1 MTKIIDL
8 DGSGG
13 GKGYPLHFH
22 NTKGVNVV
30 MRDWHNSGV
39 VKLYLEGATFSNGST
54 EMIYDSGSKE
64 LITEEYFTIWV
75 QYPNRIDRLGN
86 QNGSFLYYKGDDTGV
101 EMVDVN
107 ELSVFTELLSLDLR
121 TECSHGYLDL
131 GVFTKLEAINLAGN
145 KGCTFGNATSQK
157 LKVVYA
163 PNVRNARISVKSPVL
178 SLLIAP
184 NGFVRG
190 EKLGDMTCQDT
201 LARITSYLASG
212 IKGKISDLSAFNK
225 LAWLEMKSSDIE
237 GNITDLNKN
246 VTTFIFDS
254 SLSVNY
260 VTSGEKIMDA
270 INMFSIKDVPL
281 KTSTIDN
288 LLISLSKSTI
298 NSGAVINLKGTR
310 SSTSDAAY
318 TALVSAGATINIDTE
333 QDFNEYAC

>member
-8 DGSGG
+8 DGNGG

-22 NTKGVNVV
+22 NTEGTNVI
-30 MRDWHNSGV
+30 MRDWHNVGV
-39 VKLYLEGATFSNGST
+39 VKLYLEGATFANGST
-54 EMIYDSGSKE
+54 EMVYDSSIQE
-64 LITEEYFTIWV
+64 LSTEEYFTIWV

-101 EMVDVN
+101 EMLDIS

-131 GVFTKLEAINLAGN
+131 GVFTKLEAINLGTN
-145 KGCTFGNATSQK
+145 KGCTFGNVTSKK
-157 LKVVYA
+157 LQVGYA
-163 PNVRNARISVKSPVL
+163 PWKRNVRISVKSPVL
-178 SLLIAP
+178 TILIAP
-184 NGFVRG
+184 NGFIRG
-190 EKLGDMTCQDT
+190 EKLADMTCQDT

-212 IKGKISDLSAFNK
+212 IKGNISDFSAFNK
-225 LAWLEMKSSDIE
+225 LTWLEMWSSDIE

-246 VTTFIFDS
+246 ISTFIFDS

-260 VTSGEKIMDA
+260 VTNGEKLMDA
-270 INMFSIKDVPL
+270 LTTFSLKNVPL

-310 SSTSDAAY
+310 SSASDAAY
-318 TALVSAGATINIDTE
+318 TTLVSAGATINIDTE
-333 QDFNEYAC
+333 KDFNEYAC